1 MSIYLILSWW
11 SGLSIRCGPDF
22 LRINLGF
29 VQLGL
34 CAFDIEKEMIG

>member
-1 MSIYLILSWW
+1 MSIYLIVSRW
-11 SGLSIRCGPDF
+11 SGITIRCGPAF

-34 CAFDIEKEMIG
+34 CAFDIEQEMIR